1 MDEQK
6 EILGGNVSRR
16 QALKKGSIFATAAAM
31 GFAGLFA
38 GAEDAM
44 AAPRRVRAHDRKDE
58 IATIA
63 NLAATA
69 ETLAATSYFGTLT
82 QGGFDLSDAAVRYLK
97 YALSSELYHL
107 AILQSLGGK
116 SLVSEF
122 YIPEKFLSDFS
133 VNTQTFIAA
142 ETAFTGA
149 YLAATRRFAELG
161 NPRLAATTAQHAA
174 TEAEHLAL
182 TRDIA
187 GLLPNPNALPAPI
200 YYNVSDAVPTLTPF
214 LQGGPGFIGPVAF
227 PGVKAIND
235 FLGDSQ
241 AVKVPAF
248 VSVF

>member
-6 EILGGNVSRR
+6 GMLDGNVSRR
-16 QALKKGSIFATAAAM
+16 QALKTGGIFATASAL

-44 AAPRRVRAHDRKDE
+44 AAPRRPRAHDRQDD

-82 QGGFDLSDAAVRYLK
+82 QAGFSLSNEAVLYLK

-116 SLVSEF
+116 ALANQF
-122 YIPEKFLSDFS
+122 YIPERFLSDFS

-161 NPRLAATTAQHAA
+161 QPRLAATTAQHAA

-182 TRDIA
+182 TRDIG

-200 YYNVSDAVPTLTPF
+200 YYNVSDALPTLTPF
-214 LQGGPGFIGPVAF
+214 LRGGPGFIGPVAF
-227 PGVKAIND
+227 PGVDAINR
-235 FLGDSQ
+235 FLGENQ
-241 AVKVPAF
+241 AVKVPPF